1 MIKNYELMVI
11 LSPKL
16 TADEATQL
24 NDSILALLKD
34 NGGEIIRTDP
44 WGRRM
49 LAYPIRK
56 RQEGYYFVNYFKL
69 ESLSVKT
76 VKKQLIINENIIRHM
91 FVAKGE

>member
-1 MIKNYELMVI
+1 MVI

-24 NDSILALLKD
+24 NDSILALLRD

-56 RQEGYYFVNYFKL
+56 MQEGYYFVNYFKL